1 MSASHFRRVAAVTA
15 AIWLGAFAL
24 NLQAEPSNKWRIEL
38 NHITDN
44 DGSIT
49 FRITPVGGTPID
61 VETKVPAK
69 TSENYVA
76 KMIRDSLRASLGKA
90 YHVETDDGE
99 DVLIQRRGNTPNFEL
114 SLVSS
119 SLTGLEVKLKRE

>member
-1 MSASHFRRVAAVTA
+1 MNMSRLRPVAVVAA
-15 AIWLGAFAL
+15 AIWMGAFAL
-24 NLQAEPSNKWRIEL
+24 TSQAEPSNKWRIQL

-44 DGSIT
+44 DGTIT
-49 FRITPVGGTPID
+49 FRIAPVGATPID

-76 KMIRDSLRASLGKA
+76 KMLRDSLRASLGKG
-90 YHVETDDGE
+90 YKVEVDDGE
-99 DVLIQRRGNTPNFEL
+99 DVLIKKRGATPDFDL
-114 SLVSS
+114 TLVST